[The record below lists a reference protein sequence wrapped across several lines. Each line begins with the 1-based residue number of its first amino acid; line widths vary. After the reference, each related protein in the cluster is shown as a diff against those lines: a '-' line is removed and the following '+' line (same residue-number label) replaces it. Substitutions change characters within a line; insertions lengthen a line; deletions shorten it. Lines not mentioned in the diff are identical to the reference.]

1 MQWVLLAA
9 ALLPFVAAVG
19 AKAGGRNF
27 DNAAPREWL
36 ERQQGWRARANALQS
51 NTFEALPFFLAV
63 MELAYIRDPMSGTVL
78 LLDRPW
84 LVLLLLYIGC
94 YVWEHPSLR
103 RIVWGADFGV
113 NFLLVF
119 L

>member
-36 ERQQGWRARANALQS
+36 ERQKGWRARANAAQS

-63 MELAYIRDPMSGTVL
+63 MVFAYIRDPMSGTVL
-78 LLDRPW
+78 LLGRLW
-84 LVLLLLYIGC
+84 VALCLLYLGWLILD
-94 YVWEHPSLR
+94 HAS
-103 RIVWGADFGV
+103 FGI
-113 NFLLVF
+113 
-119 L
+119 